1 MFPSR
6 SELPREQYESLRVEL
21 FSAIARCSGRGPR
34 LVVIQLCRCLVA
46 FAFATIPDVWPN
58 TVVSM
63 VHSLRTATQTV
74 QVRHIHMTRR
84 QRQRYT
90 PMQDSFLLKNCPGWN
105 LNPRHHVN
113 VVHVASPSKL
123 LICLHNF

>member
-1 MFPSR
+1 M
-6 SELPREQYESLRVEL
+6 EL

-74 QVRHIHMTRR
+74 QVSTASSSLER
-84 QRQRYT
+84 
-90 PMQDSFLLKNCPGWN
+90 S
-105 LNPRHHVN
+105 LNTSGDVCSDQHTIQL
-113 VVHVASPSKL
+113 SD
-123 LICLHNF
+123 LHWYMV